1 MLNPREVEILSEI
14 AGGSSRREA
23 ARSLHLSMN
32 TVKSYL
38 RTAYRKLGAT
48 DRSEALRRARELGIV
63 TPCQPFFR
71 IASLPRT

>member
-1 MLNPREVEILSEI
+1 
-14 AGGSSRREA
+14 
-23 ARSLHLSMN
+23 MN
-32 TVKSYL
+32 TVMSYL

-48 DRSEALRRARELGIV
+48 DRSEDLRRARELGIV